1 MSKGYLLDTDVL
13 IAYLRGYTE
22 TVSLLKE
29 LTEKGAD
36 FSVSAV
42 TVVEIEAGIRDKEKE
57 KEKTYELLDLFEICP
72 LDISTAQLAGSFL
85 RKYPGKGISLSLAD
99 VIIGATAVIQGLI
112 LVTYNTRHY
121 PMAGIQILPESP

>member
-22 TVSLLKE
+22 TVTLLKE
-29 LTEKGAD
+29 LTEKGAN
-36 FSVSAV
+36 FWVSAV

-57 KEKTYELLDLFEICP
+57 KTYKLLDVFEICL
-72 LDISTAQLAGSFL
+72 LDRSTAQLAGSSL
-85 RKYPGKGISLSLAD
+85 RKYRGKGISLSLAD
-99 VIIGATAVIQGLI
+99 VIIGATAVIQDLI

-121 PMAGIQILPESP
+121 PMAGIQILS

>member
-22 TVSLLKE
+22 TVRLLRE
-29 LTEKGAD
+29 LTEKRTD

-42 TVVEIEAGIRDKEKE
+42 TVVEIEAGIRDKE

-72 LDISTAQLAGSFL
+72 LDISTAQLAGSSL
-85 RKYPGKGISLSLAD
+85 RKYRGKGISLSLAD
-99 VIIGATAVIQGLI
+99 VIIGATAVIQDLI

>member
-57 KEKTYELLDLFEICP
+57 KTYELLDLFEICP
-72 LDISTAQLAGSFL
+72 LDISTAQLGGSFL
-85 RKYPGKGISLSLAD
+85 RKYRGKGISLSLAD
-99 VIIGATAVIQGLI
+99 VIIGATAVIQDLI
-112 LVTYNTRHY
+112 LVTYHTRHY

>member
-13 IAYLRGYTE
+13 TAYLRGYTE
-22 TVSLLKE
+22 TVGLLKE
-29 LTEKGAD
+29 LAEKGAD

-57 KEKTYELLDLFEICP
+57 KTYELLNLFEICP

-85 RKYPGKGISLSLAD
+85 RKYRGKGISLSLAD
-99 VIIGATAVIQGLI
+99 VIIGATAVIQDLI

>member
-1 MSKGYLLDTDVL
+1 MSKGYLLDTEVL

-22 TVSLLKE
+22 TVGLLKE
-29 LTEKGAD
+29 LAGKGAD

-42 TVVEIEAGIRDKEKE
+42 TVVEIEAGIRDKE

-85 RKYPGKGISLSLAD
+85 RKYRGKGISLSLAD
-99 VIIGATAVIQGLI
+99 VIIGATAVIQDLI

>member
-13 IAYLRGYTE
+13 IAYLRGHTE

-57 KEKTYELLDLFEICP
+57 KTYELLDLFEICP

-85 RKYPGKGISLSLAD
+85 RKYRGKGISLSLAD
-99 VIIGATAVIQGLI
+99 VIIGATAVIQDLI
-112 LVTYNTRHY
+112 LVPCDTRHY

>member
-1 MSKGYLLDTDVL
+1 MSKAYLLDTDVL

-57 KEKTYELLDLFEICP
+57 KTYELLDLFEICP

-85 RKYPGKGISLSLAD
+85 RKYRGKGISLSLAD
-99 VIIGATAVIQGLI
+99 VIIGATAVIQDLI

>member
-42 TVVEIEAGIRDKEKE
+42 TIVEIEAGIRDKE

-85 RKYPGKGISLSLAD
+85 RKYRMKGISLSLAD
-99 VIIGATAVIQGLI
+99 VIIGATAVTQDLI

-121 PMAGIQILPESP
+121 PMAGIQILPESL